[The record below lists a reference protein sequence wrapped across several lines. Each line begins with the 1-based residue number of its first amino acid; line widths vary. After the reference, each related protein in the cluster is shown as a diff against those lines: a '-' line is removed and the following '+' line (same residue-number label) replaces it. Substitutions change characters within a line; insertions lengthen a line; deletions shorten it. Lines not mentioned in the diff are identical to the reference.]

1 MFHAMRGS
9 FDEGAKPAI
18 ESAPMADTSPPIPPE
33 PPRGWFF
40 RLVVGAVLTVVRAV
54 YKVKAMNP
62 ERVPLGGGVLMLSN
76 HVSYMDALVLAAA
89 CPRPLR
95 FVMWDALYRVWW
107 MNGFL
112 RYVGTV
118 PISAT
123 RAKDAVRTVATAL
136 KEGGLVCLF
145 PEGEI
150 TRHGMVN
157 ELRKGFEL
165 MARQG
170 HAKVMPVWL
179 DGMYGSIFSFQGGG
193 FFKKRPRQFRYPA
206 TVWFGEPVDA
216 KAGDAATLRRS
227 LLAMS
232 EKAMMARVVWDHA
245 GEDRVA
251 FTNAVRL
258 RETEWHRAGDV
269 LLCLEPAGSLI
280 HRTVHQVARLLPG
293 TKIIE
298 NHEQAHGAPVV
309 AFGSLASVSRATGSE
324 RLFFCWDTDAV
335 QITALTEPKVL
346 RGYFD
351 AGSGLLIS
359 SEFPTPPAAVGE
371 EGQKGSL
378 AGTLGRLLPGISL
391 ESLPAG
397 LSLDVHG
404 FVTLTPAPL

>member
-1 MFHAMRGS
+1 MS
-9 FDEGAKPAI
+9 FDAGSNPAI
-18 ESAPMADTSPPIPPE
+18 EREMSETTSSPAPE
-33 PPRGWFF
+33 PPRSLLF
-40 RLVVGAVLTVVRAV
+40 RLIVGAVLGLVRMVYHVRAIH
-54 YKVKAMNP
+54 P
-62 ERVPLGGGVLMLSN
+62 ERVPAGGGVLMLSN
-76 HVSYMDALVLAAA
+76 HVSYMDALILAAA

-95 FVMWDALYRVWW
+95 FVMWDALYHVWW

-136 KEGGLVCLF
+136 KEGGVVCLF

-150 TRHGMVN
+150 TRHGMMN

-179 DGMYGSIFSFQGGG
+179 DGLYGSIFSFQGGG
-193 FFKKRPRQFRYPA
+193 FFKKRPRQFRYPV
-206 TVWFGEPVDA
+206 TVRFGEPVEA
-216 KAGDAATLRRS
+216 KAGDATSIRRT
-227 LLAMS
+227 LLAMG
-232 EKAMMARVVWDHA
+232 ETAMMERTVWKHA

-251 FTNAVRL
+251 FTNGLRL

-269 LLCLEPAGSLI
+269 LLCLEPAGSVL
-280 HRTVHQVARLLPG
+280 HRTVRELARLLPG

-298 NHEQAHGAPVV
+298 TMVEAAGAPVV
-309 AFGSLASVSRATGSE
+309 VFGSLASVSQAGQGE
-324 RLFFCWDTDAV
+324 RLFFCFDADAA
-335 QITALTEPKVL
+335 QIAALTAPKVL

-351 AGSGLLIS
+351 GASGLLIS
-359 SEFPTPPAAVGE
+359 SEVPNPPAAEGE
-371 EGQKGSL
+371 ECQHGTR
-378 AGTLGRLLPGISL
+378 AGTLGRLLPGLAL

-397 LSLDVHG
+397 LSMDDDG
-404 FVTLTPAPL
+404 FVVLTPAQL

>member
-1 MFHAMRGS
+1 MIVGS
-9 FDEGAKPAI
+9 VLGLVR
-18 ESAPMADTSPPIPPE
+18 MVYHVRPIH
-33 PPRGWFF
+33 
-40 RLVVGAVLTVVRAV
+40 
-54 YKVKAMNP
+54 P
-62 ERVPLGGGVLMLSN
+62 ERVPAGGGVLMLSN
-76 HVSYMDALVLAAA
+76 HVSYMDALILAAA

-95 FVMWDALYRVWW
+95 FVMWDALYHVWW

-179 DGMYGSIFSFQGGG
+179 DGLYGSIFSFQGGG
-193 FFKKRPRQFRYPA
+193 FFKKRPRQFRYPV
-206 TVWFGEPVDA
+206 TVCFGEPVEA
-216 KAGDAATLRRS
+216 KAGDAATIRRT
-227 LLAMS
+227 LLAMG
-232 EKAMMARVVWDHA
+232 ETAMMKRTVWEHA

-251 FTNAVRL
+251 FTNGLRL

-269 LLCLEPAGSLI
+269 LLCLEPAGSVV
-280 HRTVHQVARLLPG
+280 HRTVHQVARLFPG
-293 TKIIE
+293 TKIIGSMVE
-298 NHEQAHGAPVV
+298 AGGAPVV
-309 AFGSLASVSRATGSE
+309 AFGSLASLSLAGHGE
-324 RLFFCWDTDAV
+324 RLFFCFDADAA
-335 QITALTEPKVL
+335 QIAALTAPKVL

-351 AGSGLLIS
+351 GASGLLIS
-359 SEFPTPPAAVGE
+359 SEVPNPPAADESEPQWGIR
-371 EGQKGSL
+371 
-378 AGTLGRLLPGISL
+378 AGTLGRLLPGLAL

-397 LSLDVHG
+397 LSLDAHG

>member
-1 MFHAMRGS
+1 MPEPTS
-9 FDEGAKPAI
+9 SPA
-18 ESAPMADTSPPIPPE
+18 PE
-33 PPRGWFF
+33 PPRSLFF
-40 RLVVGAVLTVVRAV
+40 RVVVGAVLGLVRMIYHVRAIH
-54 YKVKAMNP
+54 P
-62 ERVPLGGGVLMLSN
+62 ERVPAGGGVLMLSN
-76 HVSYMDALVLAAA
+76 HVSYMDALILAAA

-95 FVMWDALYRVWW
+95 FVMWDALYNVWW

-179 DGMYGSIFSFQGGG
+179 DGLYGSIFSFQGGH
-193 FFKKRPRQFRYPA
+193 FFKKRPKQLRYPA
-206 TVWFGEPVDA
+206 TVWFGEPLEA
-216 KAGDAATLRRS
+216 KAGNAAAVRRAM
-227 LLAMS
+227 LAMS
-232 EKAMMARVVWDHA
+232 EQALMTREAWKLAD
-245 GEDRVA
+245 EDRTA
-251 FTNAVRL
+251 FLNALRL
-258 RETEWHRAGDV
+258 REAEWHRPGDV
-269 LLCLEPAGSLI
+269 LLCLEPAGSVV
-280 HRTVHQVARLLPG
+280 HRLVRELARLLPG

-298 NHEQAHGAPVV
+298 TMVEAGGGPVV
-309 AFGSLASVSRATGSE
+309 AFGSLAKISQSHQGE
-324 RLFFCWDTDAV
+324 RLFFCFDADAA
-335 QITALTEPKVL
+335 QIAALQATKVL

-351 AGSGLLIS
+351 AASGVLIS
-359 SEFPTPPAAVGE
+359 AEVPNPPAAVGE
-371 EGQKGSL
+371 ECQHGTR
-378 AGTLGRLLPGISL
+378 AGTLGRLLPGLAL

-397 LSLDVHG
+397 LSLDEAG

>member
-1 MFHAMRGS
+1 MS
-9 FDEGAKPAI
+9 DPAEI
-18 ESAPMADTSPPIPPE
+18 PAPEA
-33 PPRGWFF
+33 PRSLLF
-40 RLVVGAVLTVVRAV
+40 RMIVGAVLGLVRMV
-54 YKVKAMNP
+54 YHVRPIHP
-62 ERVPLGGGVLMLSN
+62 ERVPAGGGVLMLSN
-76 HVSYMDALVLAAA
+76 HVSYMDALILAAA

-95 FVMWDALYRVWW
+95 FVMWDALYHVWW

-179 DGMYGSIFSFQGGG
+179 DGLYGSIFSFQGGG
-193 FFKKRPRQFRYPA
+193 FFKKRPRQFRYPV
-206 TVWFGEPVDA
+206 TVRFGEPVEA
-216 KAGDAATLRRS
+216 KAGDATSIRRT
-227 LLAMS
+227 LLAMG
-232 EKAMMARVVWDHA
+232 ETAMMERPVWEHA

-251 FTNAVRL
+251 FTNGLRL

-269 LLCLEPAGSLI
+269 LLCLEPAGSVL
-280 HRTVHQVARLLPG
+280 HRTVRELARLLPG

-298 NHEQAHGAPVV
+298 SRVEAGGAPVV
-309 AFGSLASVSRATGSE
+309 VFGGLSSVSQAGQGE
-324 RLFFCWDTDAV
+324 RLFFCFDADAA
-335 QITALTEPKVL
+335 QIAALTAPKVL

-351 AGSGLLIS
+351 GASGLLIS
-359 SEFPTPPAAVGE
+359 SEVPNPPAADESEPQWGIR
-371 EGQKGSL
+371 
-378 AGTLGRLLPGISL
+378 AGTLGRLLPGLAL

-397 LSLDVHG
+397 LSLDAHG